1 LVLSG
6 LECSIEKTTIL
17 PIGIPTPI
25 DNRILDLGFSIAEEV
40 TILGLTIGKGSGTL
54 NKNFSNIRNRI
65 RNQINN
71 WSRFQLS
78 LPGRIVVTKTMLYS
92 QINYLGCFIEIP
104 NERLKEMD
112 NLITGFVK
120 GNINISKKRLYLQP
134 GMGGLGLF
142 NLETF
147 LCAQRAT
154 WVRKAMTLDEQW
166 KLELYYL
173 SQGNLLNTNVHNINP
188 NTHPTL
194 KLIANSYEAFYSAFT
209 RHNENFKKAFIFR
222 NKVITRNLE
231 CRNTMG
237 VELFGPNFYN
247 NHKNQIHRL
256 RYDDFYR
263 DDNTSIDIETVIH
276 NTGVPLS
283 FFMLQSIRSFCCT
296 ARIKFTKKETS
307 GKKRSMSATFLTP
320 VQKAVDDYAKYWIT

>member
-1 LVLSG
+1 LFLATPPPPLDATVSTYQRKVFAFADDANMLVKFDYYNLSLIKKILTDFGVLSG
-6 LECSIEKTTIL
+6 LECSVEKTTIL

-120 GNINISKKRLYLQP
+120 
-134 GMGGLGLF
+134 
-142 NLETF
+142 
-147 LCAQRAT
+147 
-154 WVRKAMTLDEQW
+154 
-166 KLELYYL
+166 
-173 SQGNLLNTNVHNINP
+173 
-188 NTHPTL
+188 
-194 KLIANSYEAFYSAFT
+194 
-209 RHNENFKKAFIFR
+209 
-222 NKVITRNLE
+222 
-231 CRNTMG
+231 
-237 VELFGPNFYN
+237 
-247 NHKNQIHRL
+247 
-256 RYDDFYR
+256 
-263 DDNTSIDIETVIH
+263 
-276 NTGVPLS
+276 
-283 FFMLQSIRSFCCT
+283 
-296 ARIKFTKKETS
+296 
-307 GKKRSMSATFLTP
+307 
-320 VQKAVDDYAKYWIT
+320 